1 MNKKFFT
8 NILSASLAS
17 VVFMSSAII
26 ASAAADNNYTEVT
39 GTNNATTFEKYLV
52 LDKNAEVPNVEFKF
66 SIAPGEG
73 KPATDSTVAIL
84 PGVGNPVISNDG
96 KAVFALGDTTILAG
110 SPEASAAVQNLDANE
125 KYAVKSLSIDFS
137 GVTFTEPGIYRYII
151 TEDTTDPIQGIIYD
165 SDSTRVLDVYVVDV
179 TEDTPDAEKTL
190 KIDAYIL
197 HANDGTLARGDN
209 YGTADADNTL
219 YVSGSDY
226 KSRGYTN
233 EYETYDLEFKKVVEG
248 NQASKDKYFKF
259 TLNISGAP
267 KNMKFNV
274 DISGAEATSGTNAA
288 TVTANENQTNV
299 TSFTT
304 DANGNAEV
312 NFYLQHGQSISV
324 QGLTKQTKWTVTEDN
339 EDYKATV
346 DVTGETTG
354 IVKNENTAKDED
366 GITADTNVVF
376 TNTRKGTVPTGIM
389 LSVAPFAVIT
399 LAGVG
404 GLTVMLK
411 KKNKSE

>member
-26 ASAAADNNYTEVT
+26 ASAANNYTEVT

-84 PGVGNPVISNDG
+84 PGVGSPVISNEG
-96 KAVFALGDTTILAG
+96 KAVFTSEDTTILAG
-110 SPEASAAVQNLDANE
+110 SPDASAAVQNLDANE

-151 TEDTTDPIQGIIYD
+151 TEDTTDPIQGIVYD

-233 EYETYDLEFKKVVEG
+233 EYETYDLEFKKVVDG

-324 QGLTKQTKWTVTEDN
+324 QSLTKQTKWTVTEDN

-354 IVKNENTAKDED
+354 IVKNENVAKDED

-399 LAGVG
+399 FAGVG
-404 GLTVMLK
+404 GLTLMLK